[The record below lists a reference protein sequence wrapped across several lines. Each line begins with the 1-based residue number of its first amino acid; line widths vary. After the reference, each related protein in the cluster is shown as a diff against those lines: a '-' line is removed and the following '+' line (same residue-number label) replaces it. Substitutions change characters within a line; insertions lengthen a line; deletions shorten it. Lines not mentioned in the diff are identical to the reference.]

1 MSSGSTRGSGRSVL
15 ENYIKGEITNCRVQG
30 VVEGLI
36 NTGGIVGHSA
46 YGRLKRCSFDGI
58 VRLADPEIL
67 HEHYPE
73 LEDSGITGL
82 NTGGIAGWASGDI
95 WECYSTGEVSG
106 HTLVGGIV
114 GMNAG
119 ILFEE
124 DYPIT
129 VKNSYSTSK
138 VTGVNGVGGFAGNC
152 ISSKI
157 TDCYSA
163 GAVDGEKNVGGF
175 IGPYHDDTYYEAEIE
190 LPEMVSV
197 IENCYWDTQSSGQA
211 TSFRGGTGLATEG
224 MQKLTTYSE
233 WDIVGVGN
241 IDQRNT
247 DYIWNIVDLQ
257 SRPFLSWQP
266 GATAEE
272 PVILNPTEAVIIIT
286 PEGSLYQRISVQRHL
301 IGYYRDHINL
311 KKSYVKKFGK
321 LKGGK

>member
-1 MSSGSTRGSGRSVL
+1 
-15 ENYIKGEITNCRVQG
+15 
-30 VVEGLI
+30 
-36 NTGGIVGHSA
+36 
-46 YGRLKRCSFDGI
+46 
-58 VRLADPEIL
+58 
-67 HEHYPE
+67 
-73 LEDSGITGL
+73 
-82 NTGGIAGWASGDI
+82 
-95 WECYSTGEVSG
+95 
-106 HTLVGGIV
+106 
-114 GMNAG
+114 
-119 ILFEE
+119 
-124 DYPIT
+124 
-129 VKNSYSTSK
+129 
-138 VTGVNGVGGFAGNC
+138 
-152 ISSKI
+152 
-157 TDCYSA
+157 
-163 GAVDGEKNVGGF
+163 
-175 IGPYHDDTYYEAEIE
+175 
-190 LPEMVSV
+190 
-197 IENCYWDTQSSGQA
+197 
-211 TSFRGGTGLATEG
+211 